1 MVTKTYISKC
11 NTIVKDDNVN
21 LGINPV
27 AELNFGRDVSRIILY
42 FDLCKLHSLV
52 EDKTYPDISKLRH
65 ELILYNCA
73 SLDNTTLDKKL
84 LKSDYQGLKERAS
97 SCDVILFL
105 IPNDWDGGRGFDWT
119 RDATLTSRHV
129 SYSVFGSNWYNAKT
143 GIKWP
148 DEGIYSPRKLSVEYD
163 KFSSSEENQSKIVIG
178 RYHFEYGNE
187 NLRFDITE
195 TVNKMLNGEIPNY
208 GIGIAFT
215 PLMEEKKLKFSQY
228 IGFFTPYTN
237 SFFEPY
243 LETRYEEYISDD
255 RNNFYLDKSNKLY
268 FYSNIGGKPTN
279 LDNLPTCSIND
290 IEYEVKQATKG
301 VYYVDIELP
310 STKYDENTM
319 LYDIW
324 GNLTYNGKKLK
335 DVELDFVTKAEEG
348 YFQFEDMKSLPKTYI
363 PNIKGILHGEQ
374 IRRGDIRKIIVEA
387 RVPYTTNEM
396 EVIDDMEYRLY
407 VMNGVEELDV
417 IAYDKVEK
425 SAYYN
430 YFLINTAELLPQKY
444 YIDVRFSS
452 NLEVRHFRKLLT
464 FDIVNDVT
472 EKYQ

>member
-1 MVTKTYISKC
+1 
-11 NTIVKDDNVN
+11 
-21 LGINPV
+21 
-27 AELNFGRDVSRIILY
+27 
-42 FDLCKLHSLV
+42 
-52 EDKTYPDISKLRH
+52 
-65 ELILYNCA
+65 
-73 SLDNTTLDKKL
+73 
-84 LKSDYQGLKERAS
+84 
-97 SCDVILFL
+97 
-105 IPNDWDGGRGFDWT
+105 
-119 RDATLTSRHV
+119 
-129 SYSVFGSNWYNAKT
+129 
-143 GIKWP
+143 
-148 DEGIYSPRKLSVEYD
+148 
-163 KFSSSEENQSKIVIG
+163 
-178 RYHFEYGNE
+178 
-187 NLRFDITE
+187 
-195 TVNKMLNGEIPNY
+195 MLNGEIPNY

-255 RNNFYLDKSNKLY
+255 RNNFYLDKPNKLY